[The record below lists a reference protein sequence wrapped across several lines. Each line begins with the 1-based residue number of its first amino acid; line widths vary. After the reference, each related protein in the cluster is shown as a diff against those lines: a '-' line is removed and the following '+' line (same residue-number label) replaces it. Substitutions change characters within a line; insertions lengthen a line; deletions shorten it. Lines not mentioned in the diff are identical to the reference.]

1 MANAPNLQP
10 NRFVTFFI
18 GFVLLA
24 AVVSAC
30 VEVVDTGHE
39 AVGTLFGRVTGEV
52 IPAGI
57 HIVNPLK
64 RWTHFSTL
72 KQSTLFEAVQV
83 PARDQQKAAM
93 DISVQ
98 WRLTPGLTKK
108 MREETGTQEDVFR
121 IHFIPNSRSALRD
134 AGRETDKVEDFYDQP
149 KVDAYR
155 LDALEV
161 LQRDLS
167 GVGIEVID
175 VLVRDVSLPPIIAQ
189 AVEVKKQREQEV
201 EKERAE
207 LERVRLEAQQQVA
220 KAEADKEAAQLE
232 ADARRIRADAEAF
245 AVERVTRQ
253 LSPEY
258 VSYVRAQ
265 RWNGELPRFTGGGAV
280 PFLNI
285 PTEN

>member
-1 MANAPNLQP
+1 MANVPTFQP
-10 NRFVTFFI
+10 NRFVSFFI
-18 GFVLLA
+18 GLVILA

-39 AVGTLFGRVTGEV
+39 AVGTLFGRVTGDV
-52 IPAGI
+52 MPAGI
-57 HIVNPLK
+57 HVVNPLK
-64 RWTHFSTL
+64 RWTHYSTL
-72 KQSTLFEAVQV
+72 KQSTLFEGVQV
-83 PARDQQKAAM
+83 PAKDQQKAAM

-98 WRLTPGLTKK
+98 WRLAPGGTKK
-108 MREETGTQEDVFR
+108 MRAETGDQDDVFR
-121 IHFIPNSRSALRD
+121 VHFIPNARSALRD
-134 AGRETDKVEDFYDQP
+134 AGRGTDKVEDFYTQT

-161 LQRDLS
+161 LQRDIS
-167 GVGIEVID
+167 KVGIEVID

-207 LERVRLEAQQQVA
+207 LQRVRLEAQQQVA

-232 ADARRIRADAEAF
+232 SDARRIRADAEAF
-245 AVERVTRQ
+245 AVQRVNKQ
-253 LSPEY
+253 LSPAY
-258 VSYVRAQ
+258 VSYIRAQ

-285 PTEN
+285 PMEN

>member
-1 MANAPNLQP
+1 MANTPNIQP
-10 NRFVTFFI
+10 NKFVPFFI
-18 GFVLLA
+18 GAILLA
-24 AVVSAC
+24 ALVSAA

-39 AVGTLFGRVTGEV
+39 AVGTIFGRVTGEAL
-52 IPAGI
+52 PAGI
-57 HIVNPLK
+57 HVVNPLK

-72 KQSTLFEAVQV
+72 KQSTLFEGVQV

-98 WRLTPGLTKK
+98 WRLSPGMTKT
-108 MREETGTQEDVFR
+108 MRSETGTQEDVFR
-121 IHFIPNSRSALRD
+121 VHFLPNARSALRD
-134 AGRETDKVEDFYDQP
+134 AGRGTEKVEDFYDQT
-149 KVDAYR
+149 KIDEYR
-155 LDALEV
+155 LDALEA
-161 LQRDLS
+161 LRRDIS
-167 GVGIEVID
+167 AVGIEVID

-232 ADARRIRADAEAF
+232 ADARKIRAEAEAF
-245 AVERVTRQ
+245 AVQRVNRE
-253 LSPEY
+253 LSADY
-258 VSYVRAQ
+258 VSYIRAQ

-285 PTEN
+285 PMEN